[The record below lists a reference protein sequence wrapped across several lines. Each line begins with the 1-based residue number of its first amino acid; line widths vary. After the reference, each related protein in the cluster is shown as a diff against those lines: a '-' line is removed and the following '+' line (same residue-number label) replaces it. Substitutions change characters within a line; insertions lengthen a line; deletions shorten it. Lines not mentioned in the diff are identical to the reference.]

1 MVDFFLADAFNLG
14 SKHLALYTLAE
25 LSRVCQEC
33 EDILI
38 VNLWRT
44 LKAFKGKGQAVAQL
58 VGFAGFSQFV
68 KGFVLFQRGTVLVR
82 GGV

>member
-1 MVDFFLADAFNLG
+1 MVEFFLAEAFNLG

-25 LSRVCQEC
+25 LNQVCQEC
-33 EDILI
+33 AEILI

-58 VGFAGFSQFV
+58 VEFAGFSQFV
-68 KGFVLFQRGTVLVR
+68 QGFILFQRGTVFVR